1 MDGLSDWV
9 LSAVTAVL
17 GLVGLFVASRAHE
30 EVGYYGGL
38 AFFIFAL
45 GLILLQ
51 IKRAFDRR
59 ERELNQH

>member
-1 MDGLSDWV
+1 

>member
-1 MDGLSDWV
+1 MDGISDWI

-17 GLVGLFVASRAHE
+17 AVVGLFVASRAHE

-38 AFFIFAL
+38 IFFVFGV

-59 ERELNQH
+59 ERELNHH

>member
-1 MDGLSDWV
+1 MDGLSDWI
-9 LSAVTAVL
+9 LSGVTAVL
-17 GLVGLFVASRAHE
+17 GVVGLFVASRAHE

-38 AFFIFAL
+38 IFFIFAV

>member
-1 MDGLSDWV
+1 MDGLSDWI

-38 AFFIFAL
+38 EFFIFAL